1 VFLWS
6 RHFNK
11 VNIRIALYLKF
22 PYASKNSGTFKY
34 DTEIEI
40 ASDYGDSYTT
50 ILPFK
55 ETESDRIKYRTY
67 YLNKNN
73 VVLYYSHIVSD
84 EIISMHNSNAHTLL
98 WFKADIANNIYRIV
112 DFSNLEYATNRGQ
125 SLLFRLENKFYILS
139 NGLYRRKI
147 VRSGY
152 SLDHKHASDYVAVI
166 DVSKRKVL
174 YLEKRK
180 NNYYL
185 DLLYPIANR
194 IVPVIQIND
203 SGIHLNLVDLL
214 SQEKHTVSWY
224 TDGIWNVVV
233 DMVNKDKN
241 LRYYRDKLSKDDV
254 GEIYKVTLASG
265 WYICTSIAEHNNYV
279 KGFVRHLDV
288 HMKIERRECQ
298 FNAIRLEVVFTGDS
312 LRCELDLDL
321 AYLKMGNGQ
330 SAFYKDHYKQTQ
342 ILLGEFPIP
351 SEITEIDLYN
361 VLYSDKCY
369 YVLYQHE
376 TGISITKKDLCI
388 TPYDKEAFSKFKM
401 FSFKKYL
408 FIIRVPTDRY
418 PVCFAVIDTEKNKI
432 YPFISQYD
440 FKKALGAPY
449 YYDLGYA
456 LHYLKAG
463 NKLIFF
469 KSNSTYLLTID
480 LTKLTNKLQLIKHDK
495 CIEKYF
501 EYVEDFVDIFDLKQ
515 LLNNAIRRAYNVST
529 FNIAIN
535 TLDYHIDRKSA
546 KLYVVAEYNIANIKY
561 IGLFNFVS
569 IEKGIL
575 LKLANYCMCDSVL
588 FGKTN
593 NKGYLSTYN
602 WLIQKIYHRKDGD
615 LSNNNLGI
623 VCNTKF
629 MFTDMAS
636 NRTSTRFVKEHYI
649 TEDCANL
656 GNYITVKVKSQAGL
670 DRKKEVF
677 VLCELNLVSRMP
689 TLYL

>member
-1 VFLWS
+1 
-6 RHFNK
+6 
-11 VNIRIALYLKF
+11 VNIRIAPYLKF
-22 PYASKNSGTFKY
+22 PYASKNNGTFKD
-34 DTEIEI
+34 DTKTEI
-40 ASDYGDSYTT
+40 ASDYTDSYTT

-55 ETESDRIKYRTY
+55 EVESDMIKYRTY
-67 YLNKNN
+67 FLNKNN
-73 VVLYYSHIVSD
+73 LVLYYSHIVSD
-84 EIISMHNSNAHTLL
+84 ESTKMHNLNAHTLL
-98 WFKADIANNIYRIV
+98 YFKIDIANNIYRIV
-112 DFSNLEYATNRGQ
+112 DFSNLKYATNRDQ
-125 SLLFRLENKFYILS
+125 SLLLRLGNKFYILS
-139 NGLYRRKI
+139 NGLYRRK
-147 VRSGY
+147 VVKSDY
-152 SLDHKHASDYVAVI
+152 SLYHKHTSDCVAVI

-174 YLEKRK
+174 YLEKKK

-185 DLLYPIANR
+185 DLLYPIANH

-214 SQEKHTVSWY
+214 SQEIHTASWY
-224 TDGIWNVVV
+224 VDEIWNIVV
-233 DMVNKDKN
+233 DIVNKDKK
-241 LRYYRDKLSKDDV
+241 LKYYRGKLSKDDV
-254 GEIYKVTLASG
+254 GEIYKVTSDSG

-288 HMKIERRECQ
+288 HMKIEQRECQ

-321 AYLKMGNGQ
+321 AYLKVGNSQ
-330 SAFYKDHYKQTQ
+330 SAFYKDHYKQTE
-342 ILLGEFPIP
+342 ILLGEFPIS

-408 FIIRVPTDRY
+408 FIIRVPTDRH

-456 LHYLKAG
+456 LHYLKTG

-480 LTKLTNKLQLIKHDK
+480 LTKLTNKLQLIKHDE
-495 CIEKYF
+495 CIEKHF

-515 LLNNAIRRAYNVST
+515 LLNNAIRQTYNAST
-529 FNIAIN
+529 FNIAID
-535 TLDYHIDRKSA
+535 TLEYHIDRKSE
-546 KLYVVAEYNIANIKY
+546 KLYVVSEYNIANIKY
-561 IGLFNFVS
+561 IGLFDFVS
-569 IEKGIL
+569 IENGIL
-575 LKLANYCMCDSVL
+575 LKLVNYCICDSLL
-588 FGKTN
+588 FCKTK
-593 NKGYLSTYN
+593 NKGYLNTYN
-602 WLIQKIYHRKDGD
+602 WLIQKICHRKDGD
-615 LSNNNLGI
+615 PSNNSLEI
-623 VCNTKF
+623 VCNAKS
-629 MFTDMAS
+629 MLTDIAS
-636 NRTSTRFVKEHYI
+636 NRTSIRFVKEHYI

-656 GNYITVKVKSQAGL
+656 GNYMTVKVKSQASL
-670 DRKKEVF
+670 AREKEVF
-677 VLCELNLVSRMP
+677 VLCELNLVSRIP